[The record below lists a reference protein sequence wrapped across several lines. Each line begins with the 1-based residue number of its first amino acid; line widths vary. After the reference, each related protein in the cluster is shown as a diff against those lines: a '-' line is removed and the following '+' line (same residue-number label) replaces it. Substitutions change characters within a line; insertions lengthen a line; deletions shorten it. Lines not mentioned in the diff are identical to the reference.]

1 MKLPYRPS
9 NPEWGRFT
17 PHGVNTFVF
26 ISAHRVSPL
35 DFAVIGLSPRGMR
48 SQWRAPQSNGPQSS
62 SEQGGGEEEVSGGC
76 VWVSYEGPHTI
87 KGSLEYLFPGDHG
100 GMPYETI
107 VIRCNLDK
115 RTPADPGEYLFMPY
129 ETIVIRCNL
138 DKPTPADPG
147 GALFYHISGRDML
160 VYREDDLRTPSS
172 LAAAAAVGEG
182 NLEAEGAAAAKR
194 ILNPP
199 RPLPHHISFC
209 SLLIDREHTPA
220 RVLEHMQYLLFFGA
234 DDFIFYDGGG
244 FSNRLRD
251 AVARFT
257 DADMLQVV
265 DLRGL
270 ADLPARHNVITMND
284 CLYRT
289 RFTSEWVI
297 SLAFDELPHVVGP
310 FRLSTLL
317 AYHAGR
323 PWLSMGSYSW
333 HIELCLPITAPDHWL
348 QQRMVFRSVHPTCH
362 PNGAA
367 ITPTIT
373 PTIITTPPPPPPP
386 PLDLNATS
394 ANTTGNATTSQLS
407 DPAAAA
413 AGGANASV
421 TVTEGPSEP
430 LFSGDPNM
438 CLGEAG
444 MRRVM
449 FDPRQVRDGGAIG
462 AVVFRISQHVP
473 RGSRDAASDVRSSTG
488 ASHGRA
494 LLCHS
499 LSSNS
504 PPILFF
510 LASPPCSPSHSPTPP
525 GASHGR
531 ALLCHSLPGGSGFKR
546 FCYAHK

>member
-35 DFAVIGLSPRGMR
+35 DFAVIGLSARGMR
-48 SQWRAPQSNGPQSS
+48 SQWHSPQSNGPRSS
-62 SEQGGGEEEVSGGC
+62 SEQGGEEDVGGGC

-115 RTPADPGEYLFMPY
+115 RTPADPGCVWVSYEGPHTIKGSLEYLFSGDHGGMPY

-138 DKPTPADPG
+138 DKRTPAHP
-147 GALFYHISGRDML
+147 GRDML
-160 VYREDDLRTPSS
+160 VYREDDLRPAPSAS
-172 LAAAAAVGEG
+172 TAAAAAAVGE
-182 NLEAEGAAAAKR
+182 AEEERAAAAKR

-234 DDFIFYDGGG
+234 DDFIFYDD
-244 FSNRLRD
+244 RLRD
-251 AVARFT
+251 AVSRFME
-257 DADMLQVV
+257 ADMLQVV

-348 QQRMVFRSVHPTCH
+348 QQRMVFRSVHPTCR
-362 PNGAA
+362 PNSAA

-386 PLDLNATS
+386 PLDLNGTS
-394 ANTTGNATTSQLS
+394 ANTTGNATNSQLA
-407 DPAAAA
+407 DAAAAA

-449 FDPRQVRDGGAIG
+449 FDPRQV
-462 AVVFRISQHVP
+462 
-473 RGSRDAASDVRSSTG
+473 
-488 ASHGRA
+488 
-494 LLCHS
+494 
-499 LSSNS
+499 S
-504 PPILFF
+504 PFE
-510 LASPPCSPSHSPTPP
+510 TVTD
-525 GASHGR
+525 
-531 ALLCHSLPGGSGFKR
+531 
-546 FCYAHK
+546 

>member
-1 MKLPYRPS
+1 MTDTCQNLMKLPYRPS

-35 DFAVIGLSPRGMR
+35 DFAVIGLSARGMR
-48 SQWRAPQSNGPQSS
+48 SQWHSPQSNGPRSS
-62 SEQGGGEEEVSGGC
+62 SEQGGEEDVGGGC

-115 RTPADPGEYLFMPY
+115 RTPADPG
-129 ETIVIRCNL
+129 
-138 DKPTPADPG
+138 

-160 VYREDDLRTPSS
+160 VYREDDLRPAPSAS
-172 LAAAAAVGEG
+172 TAAAAAAVGE
-182 NLEAEGAAAAKR
+182 AEEERAAAAKR

-244 FSNRLRD
+244 FSDRLRD
-251 AVARFT
+251 AVSRFT
-257 DADMLQVV
+257 EADMLQVV

-333 HIELCLPITAPDHWL
+333 HIELCLPIT
-348 QQRMVFRSVHPTCH
+348 
-362 PNGAA
+362 
-367 ITPTIT
+367 
-373 PTIITTPPPPPPP
+373 
-386 PLDLNATS
+386 
-394 ANTTGNATTSQLS
+394 
-407 DPAAAA
+407 
-413 AGGANASV
+413 
-421 TVTEGPSEP
+421 
-430 LFSGDPNM
+430 
-438 CLGEAG
+438 
-444 MRRVM
+444 
-449 FDPRQVRDGGAIG
+449 
-462 AVVFRISQHVP
+462 
-473 RGSRDAASDVRSSTG
+473 
-488 ASHGRA
+488 
-494 LLCHS
+494 
-499 LSSNS
+499 
-504 PPILFF
+504 
-510 LASPPCSPSHSPTPP
+510 
-525 GASHGR
+525 
-531 ALLCHSLPGGSGFKR
+531 
-546 FCYAHK
+546 

>member
-1 MKLPYRPS
+1 MTDTCQNLMKLPFRPS

-35 DFAVIGLSPRGMR
+35 DFAVIGLSARGMR
-48 SQWRAPQSNGPQSS
+48 SQWHSPQSNGPRSS
-62 SEQGGGEEEVSGGC
+62 SEQGGEEEVSGGC

-115 RTPADPGEYLFMPY
+115 RTPADPG
-129 ETIVIRCNL
+129 
-138 DKPTPADPG
+138 

-160 VYREDDLRTPSS
+160 VYREEDLRPAPSAS
-172 LAAAAAVGEG
+172 TAAAAAAVGE
-182 NLEAEGAAAAKR
+182 AEEERAAAAKR

-244 FSNRLRD
+244 FSDRLRD
-251 AVARFT
+251 AVSRFT
-257 DADMLQVV
+257 EADMLQVV

-362 PNGAA
+362 ANSAA

-386 PLDLNATS
+386 PLAFNETS
-394 ANTTGNATTSQLS
+394 ANTTGNATTSQLA
-407 DPAAAA
+407 DAAAA

-449 FDPRQVRDGGAIG
+449 FDPRQVQAMGEHYSAIPFRGGVDLNASVMHTNKYTGLLEPAALICEYHLMKG
-462 AVVFRISQHVP
+462 SEPRSYKRKMHVAKLI
-473 RGSRDAASDVRSSTG
+473 RQ
-488 ASHGRA
+488 GRQA
-494 LLCHS
+494 GL
-499 LSSNS
+499 
-504 PPILFF
+504 I
-510 LASPPCSPSHSPTPP
+510 
-525 GASHGR
+525 
-531 ALLCHSLPGGSGFKR
+531 SLPVKD
-546 FCYAHK
+546 

>member
-1 MKLPYRPS
+1 MTDTCQNLMKLPYRPS

-35 DFAVIGLSPRGMR
+35 DFAVIGLSARGMR
-48 SQWRAPQSNGPQSS
+48 SQWRSPQSNGPHSS
-62 SEQGGGEEEVSGGC
+62 SEQGGEEDESGGC

-115 RTPADPGEYLFMPY
+115 RTPADPG
-129 ETIVIRCNL
+129 
-138 DKPTPADPG
+138 

-172 LAAAAAVGEG
+172 LAAAAAVGKG

-244 FSNRLRD
+244 FTNRLQD

-257 DADMLQVV
+257 EADMLQVV

-289 RFTSEWVI
+289 RFSSDWVI

-362 PNGAA
+362 PNSARLTA
-367 ITPTIT
+367 LSCLCSFFS
-373 PTIITTPPPPPPP
+373 PP
-386 PLDLNATS
+386 PLRLNRSARPLAT
-394 ANTTGNATTSQLS
+394 AAHGVQIRPPHMPSQQH
-407 DPAAAA
+407 
-413 AGGANASV
+413 
-421 TVTEGPSEP
+421 P
-430 LFSGDPNM
+430 L
-438 CLGEAG
+438 
-444 MRRVM
+444 
-449 FDPRQVRDGGAIG
+449 
-462 AVVFRISQHVP
+462 
-473 RGSRDAASDVRSSTG
+473 
-488 ASHGRA
+488 
-494 LLCHS
+494 
-499 LSSNS
+499 
-504 PPILFF
+504 
-510 LASPPCSPSHSPTPP
+510 HSPLLPLLFLLPTSP
-525 GASHGR
+525 AS
-531 ALLCHSLPGGSGFKR
+531 
-546 FCYAHK
+546 